1 MSDGIFPL
9 IELAIQVCADRG
21 VRDFVVAPGS
31 RSAPITAALA
41 RRQDFALRVVYDE
54 RAAGYIALGMAQQLR
69 RPVGLVCTSGTAA
82 VNFGPAVVEAFYQ
95 QIPLLVLT
103 ADRPPEWIDQQD
115 NQAIHQQGL
124 YAAHIRYQATLP
136 VGDGHAD
143 TRWHAQRVMVEALDA
158 AQGLTPGPVHVNVP
172 LREPLYAPPTYRP
185 EAPAAGKTAVRMPA
199 RPALDEP
206 AWDALRSQ
214 WHQARRKLI
223 VAGMLPADPALD
235 EPLRALQ
242 DDPSVALFAD
252 ITANLWPD
260 VAPLVHADVALGTQ
274 DGATLDRLSPDLVV
288 YLGGQVTSKYLK
300 QLLRKRPPQALW
312 RIQPEG
318 PAPDPYQA
326 TTTTIPLL
334 PADFLQGL
342 VQNQGTSPTRRTA
355 NPSSGLA
362 CGVPETF
369 PVETLAAHVSSL
381 PDSDYAQCWARLGDQ
396 ARRALLELLEREPFG
411 EFRAVQ
417 QVLHSLPA
425 GSLLQVGNSM
435 PIRYANFAGIA
446 PGHVPTQI
454 NANRGTSGIDGTVS
468 TAVGAALASGRL
480 TTLLVGDLA
489 FFYDRNGLWHN
500 HLPANLRI
508 VLFNNHGGGIF
519 DIIDGPNR
527 LDAPTRSTY
536 FLTPQPLTAQ
546 GTARDHGLAYTHV
559 RNEAELQDALTRFFD
574 PARGAAL
581 LEVESDMATN
591 RAIFQAFRS
600 MAAELHL

>member
-1 MSDGIFPL
+1 MSDGVFPL

-69 RPVGLVCTSGTAA
+69 CPVGLVCTSGTAA

-124 YAAHIRYQATLP
+124 YAAHVRYQAILP
-136 VGDGHAD
+136 MDDGHDD
-143 TRWHAQRVMVEALDA
+143 TRWHAQRIMVEALDA

-172 LREPLYAPPTYRP
+172 LREPLYAPPSYRP
-185 EAPAAGKTAVRMPA
+185 EAPAEGKTAVRMPA
-199 RPALDEP
+199 RPALDAP

-214 WHQARRKLI
+214 WQQARRKLI
-223 VAGMLPADPALD
+223 VAGMLPADPALH
-235 EPLRALQ
+235 ESLRALQ
-242 DDPSVALFAD
+242 ADPSVALFAD

-288 YLGGQVTSKYLK
+288 YVGGQVTSKYLK

-312 RIQPEG
+312 RVQPEG

-334 PADFLQGL
+334 PGDFLQGL
-342 VQNQGTSPTRRTA
+342 ATHFTCAPT
-355 NPSSGLA
+355 
-362 CGVPETF
+362 
-369 PVETLAAHVSSL
+369 
-381 PDSDYAQCWARLGDQ
+381 SDYAQEWARLEKQ
-396 ARRALLELLEREPFG
+396 AGGALRDLLEREPFG

-417 QVLHSLPA
+417 QVLDNLPA

-446 PGHVPTQI
+446 PGHVPAQV

-468 TAVGAALASGRL
+468 TAVGAAIASGRL

-500 HLPANLRI
+500 HLPPNLRI
-508 VLFNNHGGGIF
+508 VLLNNHGGGIF

-527 LDAPTRSTY
+527 LDAATRSTY
-536 FLTPQPLTAQ
+536 FLTPQPLTAE

-559 RNEAELQDALTRFFD
+559 RSEAELQDALAHFFD

-581 LEVESDMATN
+581 LEVESDMSTN
-591 RAIFQAFRS
+591 RAIFQSFRS
-600 MAAELHL
+600 MVAGLHL